1 MLIAQPPMD
10 TVMDCVVLMGALIHV
25 DTKQRPWV
33 TFLFDQMMYLEY
45 TLTHKIEIM
54 YT

>member
-10 TVMDCVVLMGALIHV
+10 TVMDCVVLMGALTHV
-25 DTKQRPWV
+25 DTKRKPWV
-33 TFLFDQMMYLEY
+33 TFLFEQMMYLEC
-45 TLTHKIEIM
+45 KIEIM